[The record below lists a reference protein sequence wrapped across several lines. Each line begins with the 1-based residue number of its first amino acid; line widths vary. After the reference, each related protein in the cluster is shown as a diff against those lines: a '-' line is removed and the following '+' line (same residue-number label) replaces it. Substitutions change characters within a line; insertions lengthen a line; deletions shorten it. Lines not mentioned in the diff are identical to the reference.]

1 MPSTVVD
8 DLRKNVD
15 VQFQAANC
23 YDHGC
28 SLSLD
33 DSPDPNLLIKAED
46 MAPKA
51 VGQCDFLFVGGED
64 QEGGG
69 PWVVPVEL
77 TSGRKRANRFLRQ
90 LRSGAELADCLLPPD
105 VEVRFCPIAV
115 HGRELHPKEFRDLRA
130 RRVKFREDEVLVS
143 TVRCETR
150 LVDALQ

>member
-1 MPSTVVD
+1 MPSTVVA
-8 DLRKNVD
+8 DLKRNVH
-15 VQFQAANC
+15 VQFQVTNC

-33 DSPDPNLLIKAED
+33 DSPEPSVLIKAED
-46 MAPKA
+46 MAPKSA
-51 VGQCDFLFVGGED
+51 GQCDFLFVGGED
-64 QEGGG
+64 QAEGG

-90 LRSGAELADCLLPPD
+90 LRSGAELADSLLPSD

-143 TVRCETR
+143 TVRCETK
-150 LVDALQ
+150 LVDGLQ